1 MIPEAVYNGTR
12 KGPQVNHILS
22 LSVGLSFALAVMS
35 PHASADPLG
44 HIPAGRTSITVPFV
58 LSQNHI
64 VVSVLVN
71 GKGPLLF
78 LLDSGA
84 ERNVMDEALVRALK
98 LKTNGGGHIKGFGS
112 QSVASLQTEN
122 TTVQIGDATL
132 PKQKFI
138 TYDFSD
144 WKKVFG
150 AKFAGSLGGNVF
162 NSFVI
167 QVNYSRPQ
175 LTLTLPTGF
184 TYHGSGVSLPLTFS
198 AHHVPEIEGKIEGIT
213 GKFKIDTGSGAA
225 LTLYAPFVEENGLR
239 TKYASQSQ
247 TSTSYGAGG
256 ASKVKVVPSLLFQ
269 FGGIDTHIPVEM
281 SLARSGI
288 ASEKDTAGSI
298 GGWLL
303 RSLIVTLDYSRKEII
318 FEPQTE
324 SDQPAPA
331 TEPEKEKKVP

>member
-1 MIPEAVYNGTR
+1 MRY
-12 KGPQVNHILS
+12 LLC
-22 LSVGLSFALAVMS
+22 LSVGLACVLAMPS
-35 PHASADPLG
+35 CAASADSSG
-44 HIPAGRTSITVPFV
+44 HIAAGKIATTVPFILNQDHV
-58 LSQNHI
+58 

-71 GKGPLLF
+71 GEGPFLF

-98 LKTNGGGHIKGFGS
+98 LKISGGGRIKGFGS
-112 QSVASLQTEN
+112 QTVASLQTGN
-122 TTVQIGDATL
+122 ATVQIGDATL
-132 PKQKFI
+132 SKQKFI

-150 AKFAGSLGGNVF
+150 AKFAGILGGDVF

-184 TYHGSGVSLPLTFS
+184 AYHGSGVSLPLTFS

-213 GKFKIDTGSGAA
+213 GKFKVDTGSGAA
-225 LTLYAPFVEENGLR
+225 LTLYAPFVEKNGLR

-256 ASKVKVVPSLLFQ
+256 ASKVQVVPSLLFQ
-269 FGGIDTHIPVEM
+269 FGGIDTHVPVEM

-288 ASEKDTAGSI
+288 ASEKDAAGSI
-298 GGWLL
+298 GGSLL
-303 RSLIVTLDYSRKEII
+303 RSLILTLDYSRKEII

-324 SDQPAPA
+324 ADQPASA
-331 TEPEKEKKVP
+331 KEPEKEKKLP